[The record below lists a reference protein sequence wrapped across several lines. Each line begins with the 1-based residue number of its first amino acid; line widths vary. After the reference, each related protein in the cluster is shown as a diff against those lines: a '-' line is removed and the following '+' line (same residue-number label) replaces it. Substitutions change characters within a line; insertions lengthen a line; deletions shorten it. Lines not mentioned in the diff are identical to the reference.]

1 MSEEPFAGGKRRIDL
16 ILAAGFADGIES
28 MDLDELRRRRD
39 LCRGEREYLSLL
51 RRLLQGRRDLL
62 RDERERRAGGGQPGS
77 IVERVSAVLADAPRG
92 PSRGEAVMISVPEEE
107 IALARRSVERLLA
120 DAGLSDLEHIED
132 AALES
137 AIALLDEEERK
148 VSNTRNSVMSIH
160 DQLQDVIKERWR
172 TKLRGTAS

>member
-1 MSEEPFAGGKRRIDL
+1 
-16 ILAAGFADGIES
+16 
-28 MDLDELRRRRD
+28 
-39 LCRGEREYLSLL
+39 
-51 RRLLQGRRDLL
+51 
-62 RDERERRAGGGQPGS
+62 
-77 IVERVSAVLADAPRG
+77 
-92 PSRGEAVMISVPEEE
+92 MISVPEEE